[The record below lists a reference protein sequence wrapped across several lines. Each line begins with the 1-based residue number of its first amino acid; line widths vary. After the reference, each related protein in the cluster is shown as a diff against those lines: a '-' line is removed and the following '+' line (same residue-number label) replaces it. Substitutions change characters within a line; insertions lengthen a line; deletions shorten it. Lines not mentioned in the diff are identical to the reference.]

1 MTRAQAPSIPN
12 SQDLRFLETQMNHRR
27 TAITR
32 AELLVVFSVAILLGL
47 GAAFWMGSKQA
58 PDQSPSKASPA
69 PANSPSEED
78 RQLIAKQ
85 KICPV
90 SEQPLDSMG
99 EPYRTEVEGKV
110 VFVCCKNCT
119 SALKKDP
126 EKYLAKLK

>member
-1 MTRAQAPSIPN
+1 M
-12 SQDLRFLETQMNHRR
+12 LRLRSGN
-27 TAITR
+27 TAIKY
-32 AELLVVFSVAILLGL
+32 LVAIVLIAIPIGVLAYTQF
-47 GAAFWMGSKQA
+47 GAKHDTTPPAAGE
-58 PDQSPSKASPA
+58 PPTPSKS
-69 PANSPSEED
+69 SSDED

-90 SEQPLDSMG
+90 SGQSLDSMG

-110 VFVCCKNCT
+110 VFVCCKSCT